1 MVFLVQVIYAR
12 KYVYL
17 LEPVKFIFIVL
28 FSSCLMGIIVYNF
41 KITCGSVF
49 CRLAIKVVTGIVI
62 YILSFL
68 LSAKVT
74 KNKLATDIL
83 NTCKISVKF

>member
-1 MVFLVQVIYAR
+1 
-12 KYVYL
+12 
-17 LEPVKFIFIVL
+17 
-28 FSSCLMGIIVYNF
+28 MGIIVYNF